1 MSQHQTPLSA
11 EFVTQQRKRLEAL
24 RRQLLGTEENTI
36 ARGRATQQE
45 HGQEAEEFEDE
56 AQEMFQQEVN
66 QALRDVNDQR
76 IANIER
82 ALQKIIDGSYGMSDR
97 SGTPIP
103 RARLESTPEAILT
116 VQEERG
122 QEKDQAL

>member
-1 MSQHQTPLSA
+1 MSQHQAPLSA

-36 ARGRATQQE
+36 ARERVTQRE
-45 HGQEAEEFEDE
+45 HGEEAEEVEDE

-82 ALQKIIDGSYGMSDR
+82 ALQKIIDGSYGVSDQ
-97 SGTPIP
+97 SGRPIS

-122 QEKDQAL
+122 QENDQAR

>member
-24 RRQLLGTEENTI
+24 RRQLLGTEENAI
-36 ARGRATQQE
+36 ARERVTQQE
-45 HGQEAEEFEDE
+45 HGEEAEEVEDE

-82 ALQKIIDGSYGMSDR
+82 ALQKIIDGTYGVSDL
-97 SGTPIP
+97 SGRPIS

-122 QEKDQAL
+122 QENDQAR